1 MTSSAGPA
9 EAPVSAGASRL
20 SPPPRAVALAWAA
33 LATAIVLIVWAGVLG
48 GALAYSAAGALSVP
62 GLAIGLTG
70 AALGAGIAWYAA
82 RGLRLGLSARRRDAG
97 GGDGD
102 RLAAREL
109 AAKSRV
115 HSFGAFSTSLAL
127 VLLLALVV
135 LLTANDASIIDT
147 FFNLDYMLRSALDVT
162 SAFGLNIVI
171 ALGAMAFVLVFGLVL
186 AVVRMIPGDGARPL
200 RALAIAYI
208 DVMRAIPSIIVLY
221 LIGFGLPLAG
231 FPLFSGLPPAWYAII
246 ALTLTYSAYVA
257 EIYRAGIESVH
268 PSQTGAARSL
278 GLSYGRTLRHVV
290 LPQAVRTVIPP
301 LLSAFIALQKDTALV
316 NIIGAVDAF
325 SQAKFFASSN
335 FNLSSVA
342 VVAVL
347 FVLITIPQARLVD
360 WLLAR
365 DATRRRTRR
374 TR

>member
-1 MTSSAGPA
+1 MTSARIG
-9 EAPVSAGASRL
+9 EAPAGVGASRL
-20 SPPPRAVALAWAA
+20 SPPPRALALAVVAVGVPLVLLVLAGLLGMAA
-33 LATAIVLIVWAGVLG
+33 ATPTEGEFSPTGLGFGVAAVAVAAAIV
-48 GALAYSAAGALSVP
+48 
-62 GLAIGLTG
+62 
-70 AALGAGIAWYAA
+70 WYAA
-82 RGLRLGLSARRRDAG
+82 RGLQLARAAGRTDDA
-97 GGDGD
+97 GD
-102 RLAAREL
+102 RLAARAL
-109 AAKSRV
+109 ASDSRR
-115 HSFGAFSTSLAL
+115 HSFGALSTSFALLL
-127 VLLLALVV
+127 VLAVV
-135 LLTANDASIIDT
+135 LLLTANSAKIIRT
-147 FFNLDYMLRSALDVT
+147 FFDVGFMVRSAESIVR
-162 SAFGLNIVI
+162 AFGLNIFI
-171 ALGAMAFVLVFGLVL
+171 AVVSMLFVLVFGLVL

-200 RALAIAYI
+200 RALAIGYI

-231 FPLFSGLPPAWYAII
+231 IPFFQGLPQAWYAII

-257 EIYRAGIESVH
+257 EIYRAGIEAVH
-268 PSQTGAARSL
+268 PSQVGASRSL
-278 GLSYGRTLRHVV
+278 GMSYGLTLRHIV

-342 VVAVL
+342 VVAAL

-365 DATRRRTRR
+365 GAARRARR
-374 TR
+374 S

>member
-1 MTSSAGPA
+1 VTSPA
-9 EAPVSAGASRL
+9 APPAASLPVAASRL
-20 SPPPRAVALAWAA
+20 SPPPRAVG
-33 LATAIVLIVWAGVLG
+33 LATAALTTAVLLLVWAGLLG
-48 GALAYSAAGALSVP
+48 GAVVSSVGGELSVP
-62 GLAIGLTG
+62 GLVVGVAGVG
-70 AALGAGIAWYAA
+70 LGAGVAWYAA
-82 RGLRLGLSARRRDAG
+82 RGLQLGFTARRLDA
-97 GGDGD
+97 DGD

-109 AAKSRV
+109 ASRSRA
-115 HSFGAFSTSLAL
+115 HSLGAFSTSLAL

-135 LLTANDASIIDT
+135 LLTANDASIIRT
-147 FFNLDYMLRSALDVT
+147 FFDIDHMASSALDIT
-162 SAFGLNIVI
+162 RAFGLNIVI
-171 ALGAMAFVLVFGLVL
+171 AVGAMAFVLVFGLVL
-186 AVVRMIPGDGARPL
+186 AVVRMIPGDGARAL

-246 ALTLTYSAYVA
+246 ALTVTYSAYVA
-257 EIYRAGIESVH
+257 EIYRAGIEAVH

-278 GLSYGRTLRHVV
+278 GLSYGRTLRYVV
-290 LPQAVRTVIPP
+290 LPQAVRAVIPP

-316 NIIGAVDAF
+316 SIIGAVDAF

-342 VVAVL
+342 VVAAL

-365 DATRRRTRR
+365 GATRRRTRSAR
-374 TR
+374 